1 MSGPGDR
8 LIERDEPLARLE
20 EALASSVA
28 GEGTVACIEGPAGVG
43 KSALLAEFG
52 SGSPSEERLELRAR
66 GFDTERDL
74 PFGVIRQLYEP
85 PLAALDER
93 ERERVLSGPA
103 RSAAW
108 VLGGAEPPVAVPDQ
122 SAAVLHGI
130 TWLTLHLAAERP
142 VVLRVDDLHWADAP
156 SLRALAYLA
165 PRIAGHPVLLACA
178 MRPGGADDPPELLGP
193 AAAPGAVVV
202 RLAPLTDA
210 GSRALVRAAFE
221 ATASDRFCAACH
233 RSTGGNPQLLRE
245 LVADV
250 QAAGVRPDDR
260 EAERIAT
267 VVPEAVARAVVHRL
281 ARLSEPGRALARAVA
296 VLACADLRHAA
307 ALAGV
312 DERDVAGAVEEL
324 TAANIVRDDL
334 PLEFVHPILG
344 EAVGAEIPAG
354 ARDVYERQAAR
365 VLATESASRERAAAH
380 LLACE
385 PRGERWAA
393 DVLSDAGAAALAR
406 GAPEAAARAFERALA
421 ERLPERPPELLTPL
435 GHAQMAVGDPA
446 GAAVLEEAIAVTP
459 DQLVRA
465 ELISQLGQAEFIA
478 GRTGDALRR
487 LADALDEPGLRDDA
501 LRTIEDT
508 YLFLGRQDARFSADV
523 RRRLSRRAD
532 QLAADDPVLAA
543 DQAID
548 AFYAAEPAT
557 VVAERARVGMRD
569 PLSARS
575 GPVAAPFMMANFA
588 LAGVDEFDE
597 AEAAIEDV
605 LGRANEIGSLVLQ
618 GLTVHMRLW
627 VRWRR
632 GALADA
638 EEDARAVLATGG
650 AGVEHATLPARWALS
665 DILLDRGHTADA
677 HAVLDPYVAAA
688 LEEYPGSQSAAW
700 VLMGRARLR
709 LEAGDASAALEDALR
724 VGELTAELQIPNPA
738 FTAWRSLAAR
748 AAARLGEYARAG
760 VLADEEVALAR
771 RFGAPRAIGIALVGR
786 GLAEE
791 RPEHALAWLEEAA
804 DVLASSAALVE
815 RTRSLLELGAA
826 LRRGRRVREARTPLR
841 QALDIALGCPAEALA
856 ARARAELEAS
866 GARPR
871 RDHVTGVDALTPRER
886 QVAGLAAAGRTNGQ
900 IAADL
905 VVSRGTVEAHL
916 RSVFRKLDIA
926 SRHDLPAAIRLE
938 C

>member
-1 MSGPGDR
+1 MSGRGDR
-8 LIERDEPLARLE
+8 LIEREEPLARLE
-20 EALASSVA
+20 AALASAMA
-28 GEGTVACIEGPAGVG
+28 GDGKVACVEGPAGVG
-43 KSALLAEFG
+43 KSALLAEFE
-52 SGSPSEERLELRAR
+52 SASPSEEPLELRAR

-85 PLAALDER
+85 ALAALDER
-93 ERERVLSGPA
+93 ERERVLSGPG

-108 VLGGAEPPVAVPDQ
+108 VLGGAEPPAAVPDQ

-130 TWLTLHLAAERP
+130 TWLTLRLAAARP
-142 VVLRVDDLHWADAP
+142 VVLRVDDLHWADAS

-193 AAAPGAVVV
+193 AAASDAVVV

-210 GSRALVRAAFE
+210 GSRALVRATFGA
-221 ATASDRFCAACH
+221 AASDRFCAACH
-233 RSTGGNPQLLRE
+233 RSTGGNPQLLRD

-250 QAAGVRPDDR
+250 QAAGARPDDR

-267 VVPEAVARAVVHRL
+267 VVPEAVARMVVHRL
-281 ARLSEPGRALARAVA
+281 ARLSEPARALARAVA
-296 VLACADLRHAA
+296 VLARADLRHAA

-312 DERDVAGAVEEL
+312 DQRDVAGAVEEL
-324 TAANIVRDDL
+324 TAANIVRDGL
-334 PLEFVHPILG
+334 PLEFAHPILG

-365 VLATESASRERAAAH
+365 VLATEPASCERAAAH

-393 DVLSDAGAAALAR
+393 DVLFDAGAAALAQ
-406 GAPEAAARAFERALA
+406 GAPDAAGRAFERALA
-421 ERLPERPPELLTPL
+421 ERSPERPPELLAPL
-435 GHAQMAVGDPA
+435 GHAQMAAGDPG
-446 GAAVLEEAIAVTP
+446 GAAVLEEAIAATS
-459 DQLVRA
+459 DQLARA
-465 ELISQLGQAEFIA
+465 ALTSQLGQAEFIA
-478 GRTGDALRR
+478 GRTGAALRR
-487 LADALDEPGLRDDA
+487 LADAVDEPGLSDEAVRA
-501 LRTIEDT
+501 IEDT
-508 YLFLGRQDARFSADV
+508 YLFLGRQDARFSGDV
-523 RRRLSRRAD
+523 RRRLTRRAD
-532 QLAADDPVLAA
+532 QLSADDPVLAA
-543 DQAID
+543 HQAID

-557 VVAERARVGMRD
+557 VVAERARVGMRE
-569 PLSARS
+569 PLSARA

-597 AEAAIEDV
+597 AEVAIEDV
-605 LGRANEIGSLVLQ
+605 LARANEIGSLVLQ

-638 EEDARAVLATGG
+638 EEDARAVLAGAG

-665 DILLDRGHTADA
+665 DILLDRDRAA
-677 HAVLDPYVAAA
+677 EARAVLDPYVEPA
-688 LEEYPGSQSAAW
+688 LEDYPGSQSAAW
-700 VLMGRARLR
+700 ILMGRARLR
-709 LEAGDASAALEDALR
+709 LEAGDASTALEDALR
-724 VGELTAELQIPNPA
+724 VGDLTAELQIPNPA

-748 AAARLGEYARAG
+748 AAVRLGDQERARGLAG
-760 VLADEEVALAR
+760 EEVELAR
-771 RFGAPRAIGIALVGR
+771 RFGAPRALGIALVGR

-791 RPEHALAWLEEAA
+791 RPEDALGWLEEAV
-804 DVLASSAALVE
+804 DVLASSPTLVE
-815 RTRSLLELGAA
+815 RARSLLEFGAA
-826 LRRGRRVREARTPLR
+826 LRRARRVREARTPLR
-841 QALDIALGCPAEALA
+841 QALDIALGCSAEALA

-871 RDHVTGVDALTPRER
+871 REHVTGVAALTPRER
-886 QVAGLAAAGRTNGQ
+886 QVADLAAAGRTNGQ

-926 SRHDLPAAIRLE
+926 SRHELPDALRHE
-938 C
+938 P